1 MSRSKDLFAD
11 EQEMLKACPHFGPSP
26 ARDQWIAGWEAARRS
41 APAPV
46 AQPAGESVN
55 LEWVEPLLPAIRHRP
70 GMHNFACYTLNDVRA
85 AVQTAKA
92 APAPV
97 AQTLTDQQIDALSD
111 EVFDLIADMP
121 DADVG
126 SRTWDRMFARAV
138 IAKIEST
145 GQEGGAA

>member
-1 MSRSKDLFAD
+1 MSNNDMREALAARLARAWAEGYQAGIND
-11 EQEMLKACPHFGPSP
+11 ERASEANIGIAGFGAKVQP
-26 ARDQWIAGWEAARRS
+26 ARNNPYAA

-46 AQPAGESVN
+46 AQP
-55 LEWVEPLLPAIRHRP
+55 
-70 GMHNFACYTLNDVRA
+70 
-85 AVQTAKA
+85 
-92 APAPV
+92 
-97 AQTLTDQQIDALSD
+97 LTDQQIDALSD
-111 EVFDLIADMP
+111 EVFDLIADMPP